1 MNNINVDKSKFVFTQ
16 DKGVIYDEQLKT
28 KAVGYY
34 QDAWSRFKKNKAS
47 LIALII
53 LIIIILMSVVGPHLR
68 NYDLTS
74 NSESRKWTDR
84 LKEMPPRISGLE
96 WFGFSGHKTLEGF
109 PARFSI
115 LLTDPNAE
123 GIIIGDFSQPNAAGM
138 VKVKVDY
145 YKYVDY
151 INSYESVFSL
161 SIKEYNLIKAYEN
174 ENPGD
179 KIIITDA
186 PEVNGTYKVQIHF
199 FKFLEVVY
207 GHSNQD
213 FWFGSTIAGDDL
225 FTLMW
230 DGLSVSLIIA
240 FMVAAINIIVGIIV
254 GSISGYYGGTLD
266 LVIERISEIL
276 SGLPFMAILTLL
288 LLRYGNTTWIVI
300 IAFTLTGWLG
310 ISALTRAQFYRYKNR
325 EYVLA
330 ARTLGASDIRIMAK
344 HIFPSTV
351 GTLIT
356 SLVLY
361 IPGVI
366 TSESTFAY
374 LGIINYSNAQS
385 FGALLSDGQSRMMSA
400 FHLVIFPSLVISFM
414 ILAFNLFGNGLR
426 DAFNPSLRGVEE

>member
-16 DKGVIYDEQLKT
+16 DTGVIYDEQLKS

-34 QDAWSRFKKNKAS
+34 QDAWNRFKKNKAS
-47 LIALII
+47 LIAFII
-53 LIIIILMSVVGPHLR
+53 LIVIILMSMVGPHLR
-68 NYDLTS
+68 NYDLAN

-96 WFGFSGHKTLEGF
+96 WLGFNGHKTLEGF
-109 PARFSI
+109 PQRFDV
-115 LLTDPNAE
+115 LLNDPNAE
-123 GIIIGDFSQPNAAGM
+123 GIVIGNFSKPNAVGM

-151 INSYESVFSL
+151 MNSYDSYLSL
-161 SIKEYNLIKAYEN
+161 SIKEYETAKAYEAA
-174 ENPGD
+174 NPGEV
-179 KIIITDA
+179 IIHEDGALI
-186 PEVNGTYKVQIHF
+186 NGTYRVRVHF
-199 FKFLEVVY
+199 FKFLEVVH
-207 GHSNQD
+207 GNTNQD
-213 FWFGSTIAGDDL
+213 FWFGSTVAGNDL

-230 DGLSVSLIIA
+230 EGLSVSLIIA

-300 IAFTLTGWLG
+300 LAFTLTGWLG

-385 FGALLSDGQSRMMSA
+385 FGALLSDGQARMMSA